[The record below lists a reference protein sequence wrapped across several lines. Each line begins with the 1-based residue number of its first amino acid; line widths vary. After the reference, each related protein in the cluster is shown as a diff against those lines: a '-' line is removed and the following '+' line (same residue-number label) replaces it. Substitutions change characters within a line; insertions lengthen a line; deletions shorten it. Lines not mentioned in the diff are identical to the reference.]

1 MSNIFKDFVLA
12 RPVKTPLDFGHNENI
27 VIEKVN
33 FGDKKRNGIRIKA
46 NTFITLSKLSTKD
59 KSVIAST
66 EINFWDLDPSKDFIY
81 DNFITQFSILSGV
94 IDALGGDLTKY
105 DESVLEVVQGD
116 DDQAMLAFLKKPANA
131 KAAQA
136 VLSSAFKEQID
147 GKIGLNSKALK
158 CKMVS
163 NKNGYLLPANDI
175 MWILPMDSTEKL
187 PKMTSREKA
196 VYAKGLTAKR
206 KAKPDTTGAAPKTG
220 EQKVANSSGLDS
232 I

>member
-27 VIEKVN
+27 VIEKIN
-33 FGDKKRNGIRIKA
+33 FDDKKRNGIRIKA
-46 NTFITLSKLSTKD
+46 NTFITLSKLNTKD

-66 EINFWDLDPSKDFIY
+66 EINFWDLDPTRDFVY
-81 DNFITQFSILSGV
+81 DNFITEFSILSGI
-94 IDALGGDLTKY
+94 IDALGGDLAKY

-136 VLSSAFKEQID
+136 ILSSAFKEQID
-147 GKIGLNSKALK
+147 GKIGLDSKLLK

-175 MWILPMDSTEKL
+175 MWILPMDSTENL

-196 VYAKGLTAKR
+196 VYTKGLTAER
-206 KAKPDTTGAAPKTG
+206 KAKPDTTGTAPKTG